1 MKEEKYFK
9 QHDDI
14 INSNIPYGVDA
25 NSSPHIFINQWF
37 HRIEKNSVVLRMS
50 EEVQLN
56 NQRKIFYEIDT
67 VGENVRMNSKRN
79 FYNLNVD
86 GTKNNKIFIVTK
98 FKDGLKVNKLSF
110 VTESGNLID
119 RGCYDI
125 NNKGYILLAT
135 IQSEQILRN
144 NKNTLSREDI
154 LIAKKFL
161 RNQTES
167 TKKDYHFGTSGHI
180 FGFGYG
186 PVYKSNEETKY
197 TIDRFAKSKYIK
209 TSLHFLI
216 PS

>member
-1 MKEEKYFK
+1 M
-9 QHDDI
+9 
-14 INSNIPYGVDA
+14 
-25 NSSPHIFINQWF
+25 
-37 HRIEKNSVVLRMS
+37 
-50 EEVQLN
+50 
-56 NQRKIFYEIDT
+56 
-67 VGENVRMNSKRN
+67 
-79 FYNLNVD
+79 
-86 GTKNNKIFIVTK
+86 TK